1 MASKIQPMTNRL
13 REEREAH
20 GWSQSDLARKLIKA
34 AADAEHKPTR
44 LPSIESLKRNI
55 YGWEAGKHDA
65 SPFYR
70 RLCATVLNMSECE
83 LFGGSG
89 YENLRQRLDDVLA
102 AGTMSNATLD
112 DWERAV
118 VLYGQAAHTR
128 PANLLVH
135 DLAADLTDLHQALAE
150 NRSASTK
157 RRLTRAAAH
166 MAGLMCLTHIKLDD
180 RAAFRRWARTARL
193 AAQEAEDPWT
203 YSWVLAQE
211 AYGHFYACDYLE
223 AIDVARGAQSLVNTS
238 VGAVLA
244 AALEA
249 RAQAALGPVR
259 AGEAQAALAR
269 AEGLLASLRP
279 DEINDSAFGYNE
291 AQLYFHRG
299 NAYTYLGDTRAAWQA
314 QQRALELYSATDYLD
329 RALVGLDRTLCLARD
344 GDSAGALEYA
354 AATLVP
360 LTKDQREGI
369 INLRGREVLE
379 VIPHGQKAL
388 PAVRQLRELLSSC
401 D

>member
-1 MASKIQPMTNRL
+1 MPLKIQPMPNRL

-20 GWSQSDLARKLIKA
+20 GWSQSDLARELIRA
-34 AADAEHKPTR
+34 AAKAEHKPTR
-44 LPSIESLKRNI
+44 LPSIESLKKNI

-70 RLCATVLNMSECE
+70 RLCALVLNMSECE

-89 YENLRQRLDDVLA
+89 YESLRQRIDDVLA

-118 VLYGQAAHTR
+118 ALYGQAAHTR

-135 DLAADLTDLHQALAE
+135 DLAADLIDLHQALAE
-150 NRSASTK
+150 NRSTSTK

-166 MAGLMCLTHIKLDD
+166 LAGLMCLTHIKLDD
-180 RAAFRRWARTARL
+180 RSAFRRWARTARL

-223 AIDVARGAQSLVNTS
+223 AIDVARGAQSLVKAS

-244 AALEA
+244 TALEA
-249 RAQAALGPVR
+249 RAQAALGPAR

-269 AEGLLASLRP
+269 AQDLLASLRP

-299 NAYTYLGDTRAAWQA
+299 NAYTYLGNTRAAWQA
-314 QQRALELYSATDYLD
+314 QQQALELYSETDYLD
-329 RALVGLDRTLCLARD
+329 RALIRLDRTLCLARD

-354 AATLVP
+354 VATLVP

-369 INLRGREVLE
+369 ISLRGREVLE
-379 VIPHGQKAL
+379 VIPQRQKAL
-388 PAVRQLRELLSSC
+388 PAVRQLCELLLPSY
-401 D
+401 